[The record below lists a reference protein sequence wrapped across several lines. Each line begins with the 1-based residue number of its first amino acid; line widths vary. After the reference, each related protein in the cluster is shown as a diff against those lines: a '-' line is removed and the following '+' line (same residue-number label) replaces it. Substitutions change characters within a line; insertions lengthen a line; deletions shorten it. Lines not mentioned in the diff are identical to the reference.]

1 MILFIDRTI
10 RIIRKLLIKNNPLV
24 YFNIIALT
32 INYSK
37 ILKTKF
43 TKILLKSNTRLR
55 NNAQVWV
62 EHFMIVVNHIQ

>member
-24 YFNIIALT
+24 YFNIISLT

-62 EHFMIVVNHIQ
+62 EHFMIVVNYIQ

>member
-62 EHFMIVVNHIQ
+62 EHFMIVVIYIQ